1 MFGTI
6 ISIIGYILL
15 ALVAL
20 VVLFIVWGIC
30 EDRRERKRDN
40 EMLDKFFRAPRPLP
54 PAGAVP
60 DPSQAV
66 DLGLPSGTMWAP
78 WNMGASQPSG
88 VGALLAWGET
98 VADKMDADGHPWF
111 FWDNYRLY
119 SCFTDDICTSKYL
132 GHNKAIDPEDD
143 AATVNWGQQWKMPT
157 VEQFQELINPE
168 NCTWE
173 WKQCE
178 DGTAG
183 YVINSVRNGNSLFLP
198 APSPTIRRSRRWA
211 NMRNGN
217 SHFPPAYVAGNYWS
231 SELCRPSKHYVD
243 GPYVIAWSLYF
254 DQDNRCVIPDKGCDG
269 LFIRPVLVATE

>member
-15 ALVAL
+15 ALGAL

-30 EDRRERKRDN
+30 DASRERKRDK
-40 EMLDKFFRAPRPLP
+40 EMRDKFFRAPRPLP

-119 SCFTDDICTSKYL
+119 SCFTDDICTNKYL
-132 GHNKAIDPEDD
+132 GYNKAIDPEDD
-143 AATVNWGQQWKMPT
+143 AATVNWGRQWKMPT
-157 VEQFQELINPE
+157 VEQFQELLNPE

-198 APSPTIRRSRRWA
+198 A
-211 NMRNGN
+211 
-217 SHFPPAYVAGNYWS
+217 YVTGNYWS
-231 SELCRPSKHYVD
+231 SDLCRPSKHYVD